1 MSQKTSSLLQILL
14 VMLIFMVASGLAASL
29 NF

>member
-1 MSQKTSSLLQILL
+1 MNPTTSSLIQILL
-14 VMLIFMVASGLAASL
+14 VMLVFLVASGLAASI